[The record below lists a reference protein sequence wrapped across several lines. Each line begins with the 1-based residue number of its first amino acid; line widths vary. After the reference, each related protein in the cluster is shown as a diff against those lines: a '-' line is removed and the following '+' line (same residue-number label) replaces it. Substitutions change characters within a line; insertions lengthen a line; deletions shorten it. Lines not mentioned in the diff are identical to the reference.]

1 MTAAVLPLMLAG
13 TALQTMGTLQAGK
26 AQSEALARRARI
38 ERQQASAE
46 EGMLR
51 RQSRHMLGTQ
61 AAAMSQSGAKDQNIM
76 RQSTLS
82 AELDALKVRYEGA
95 LKGSELDWQSKVAKR
110 ESRMLA
116 GAQLLSGTASA
127 YTSGRL
133 LAPKKT

>member
-38 ERQQASAE
+38 ERQQASADE
-46 EGMLR
+46 AMLR
-51 RQSRHMLGTQ
+51 RQTRHLLGGQ
-61 AAAMSQSGAKDQNIM
+61 AAAMAQSGAVDERVM

-82 AELDALKVRYEGA
+82 AELDALKVRYDGL

-116 GAQLLSGTASA
+116 GAQLLTGATNA
-127 YTSGRL
+127 YTSSRL
-133 LAPKKT
+133 LAPKG